1 MNRREFL
8 GASGAGL
15 LTAPFGST
23 SPVPAGPNDTINV
36 GIVGPGGRGA
46 NLIEECVEYGK
57 TYNARLTAVCD
68 IWSLRRES
76 GSALVAKASGA
87 QPKVYRRFEEMLAD
101 RDIDAVIIAT
111 PDHSHARLLAQAVEA
126 GKDVY
131 VEKPM
136 ANVLEEANQA
146 LDAVR
151 RSKRIVQNG
160 TQRRSYPKYREAAR
174 LMREGIVG
182 DVVKVDVVIN
192 EYSPYRWA
200 AKPEEIAKVRESDTD
215 WKTWLMGKRY
225 RPFDPR
231 IYRSFPLF
239 REFSSG
245 IIDQWMTHLIDVVHF
260 LTGEAYPAS
269 AVAHG
274 GIYQF
279 FDYRENP
286 DTIQVL
292 LEYGRGKKRFLATYA
307 TGLSN
312 ADGKSFVVQGTRGT
326 LEFEKSFRVSGG
338 GVKSP
343 NRVTETREIAD
354 APGTLHHMANWL
366 DCVRRRDS
374 AGLYAPIEAGY
385 GHAVACILSAEAYW
399 SGRRLAFD
407 PESRTIRPA

>member
-57 TYNARLTAVCD
+57 KYNARLTAVCD

-87 QPKVYRRFEEMLAD
+87 QPKVYRRYEEMLAD

-111 PDHSHARLLAQAVEA
+111 PDHSHAKLLVQAVEA

-151 RSKRIVQNG
+151 RTKRIVQIG

-182 DVVKVDVVIN
+182 DIVKVDVVIN
-192 EYSPYRWA
+192 DYSPYRWA
-200 AKPEEIAKVRESDTD
+200 ATPEEIAKVRESDTD
-215 WKTWLMGKRY
+215 WKTWLMGKPD

-231 IYRSFPLF
+231 IYRSFPPVPRFLQRDHRPVDDPPDRCGPPAHRRSVSGERRGARRHLSVLRLPRKSRHHPGPARVRARQEAF
-239 REFSSG
+239 PRHVCDLPLQCRRQVVRGPGNPRDPGVREE
-245 IIDQWMTHLIDVVHF
+245 L
-260 LTGEAYPAS
+260 PAS
-269 AVAHG
+269 
-274 GIYQF
+274 
-279 FDYRENP
+279 
-286 DTIQVL
+286 
-292 LEYGRGKKRFLATYA
+292 
-307 TGLSN
+307 
-312 ADGKSFVVQGTRGT
+312 
-326 LEFEKSFRVSGG
+326 
-338 GVKSP
+338 
-343 NRVTETREIAD
+343 
-354 APGTLHHMANWL
+354 
-366 DCVRRRDS
+366 
-374 AGLYAPIEAGY
+374 
-385 GHAVACILSAEAYW
+385 
-399 SGRRLAFD
+399 
-407 PESRTIRPA
+407 PEEG